1 MLKWFL
7 NLFTTSK
14 IDKKKRDLANLQKKA
29 FDAQRK
35 GDFSLSGMYH
45 LEAEALENE
54 ILELTKEE

>member
-35 GDFSLSGMYH
+35 GDLSLSGMYH